1 MRYLCGETM
10 NFLSD
15 PLGLLAVGMPG
26 PTELILI
33 LVIVLVV
40 FGHNRIPQLGEA
52 LGKGIR
58 NFKKS
63 FSSDETEAEARQV
76 KTEQVTESQPSES
89 AKIQQAEKTEA

>member
-1 MRYLCGETM
+1 M
-10 NFLSD
+10 ND
-15 PLGLLAVGMPG
+15 ITEQIGTLGVGMPG

-63 FSSDETEAEARQV
+63 FSSDETEAEVRQV
-76 KTEQVTESQPSES
+76 NTEQVTESQPTETVTV
-89 AKIQQAEKTEA
+89 QQAEKTEV

>member
-1 MRYLCGETM
+1 M
-10 NFLSD
+10 NLFEPSEVL
-15 PLGLLAVGMPG
+15 LGIGMPG
-26 PTELILI
+26 PAELILI

-63 FSSDETEAEARQV
+63 FDKDETEVEPENV
-76 KTEQVTESQPSES
+76 QVTPVSQDEATTTSEVVEEE
-89 AKIQQAEKTEA
+89 EKVEV

>member
-1 MRYLCGETM
+1 M
-10 NFLSD
+10 NILESTSATF
-15 PLGLLAVGMPG
+15 GIGMPG
-26 PTELILI
+26 PAELILI

-63 FSSDETEAEARQV
+63 FDKDETEVTPDEV
-76 KTEQVTESQPSES
+76 QVTSIPETPKSTTEEVVGQT
-89 AKIQQAEKTEA
+89 EKTEA